1 MKVRLTR
8 TVTKKELECLLAMG
22 CRDEVD
28 FVFIAASMEAGDV
41 VHLSPDEEIHIHP
54 EDYKWCWLFE
64 KVGDNN
70 YEES

>member
-28 FVFIAASMEAGDV
+28 FVYLQDGWAGELV
-41 VHLSPDEEIHIHP
+41 QLYPAEGTTIRP
-54 EDYKWCWLFE
+54 EDCKECWLFE
-64 KVGDNN
+64 KIGDNC
-70 YEES
+70 EES